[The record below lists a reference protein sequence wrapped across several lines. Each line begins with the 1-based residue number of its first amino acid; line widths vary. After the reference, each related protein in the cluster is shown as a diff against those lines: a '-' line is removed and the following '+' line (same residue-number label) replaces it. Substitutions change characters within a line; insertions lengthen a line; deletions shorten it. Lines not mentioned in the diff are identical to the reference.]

1 MEKLRKRYEDYV
13 EQAIMIRKKAGP
25 LAGIFGLSNGPQDDP
40 AHVIFYEDV
49 QKWVADFM
57 KTDPDGA
64 ASFEAARFLICASAE
79 MGQADSYWMMY
90 AAQGLARVLI
100 PRLTAENCRLL
111 QNFYDENYPAK
122 ERMPVQ
128 KDLYKQLKKGAKG
141 R

>member
-13 EQAIMIRKKAGP
+13 EQAIVIRKKAGP

-90 AAQGLARVLI
+90 AAQGIDFVKLAVAFLRRVKYN
-100 PRLTAENCRLL
+100 RLVFLFSSILR
-111 QNFYDENYPAK
+111 
-122 ERMPVQ
+122 
-128 KDLYKQLKKGAKG
+128 
-141 R
+141 